1 MTLSVASEIGRLR
14 RVLVHRPG
22 REIDWM
28 VPSMME
34 ELLFDDILYG
44 AGAQEEH
51 DGFCAVLRAAG
62 AEPLEAADLAAEAL
76 ARPEARAWLLDTL
89 ERDYGVPA
97 GVREELA
104 DLEPSA
110 LATAVIAGVRRQP
123 GASESRRHG
132 FFDLDPLPNYF
143 FQRDPQVV
151 VGDRVV
157 ICSMATTAR
166 EGEPLLARLVFR
178 FHPRLGQSRGLLDIG
193 RPPVAA
199 PEHDPS
205 LAYPTLEGGD
215 VLVAAPEV
223 LLVGIS
229 ERTNRRGVEVL
240 AEHLRRESSTFRH
253 LVIVELPA
261 RRSFMHLDTVFTLI
275 DRQVCLGYAPIMGAA
290 GPRGAHVY
298 LVDLEA
304 PRLTFEVAPSLLD
317 TLRTLGLDYEMVPCG
332 GDDPIDQERE
342 QWTDGANA
350 FAVAPGVILLY
361 ERNRKTVEALVQRG
375 WRHLDE
381 TEVVAENAPV
391 LGEGPTVVTIAGYEL
406 SRARGGPRCMTMPLE
421 REPVGQS
428 I

>member
-1 MTLSVASEIGRLR
+1 MSLRVESEIGRLR
-14 RVLVHRPG
+14 RVLIHRPG

-34 ELLFDDILYG
+34 QLLFDDILYG

-51 DGFCAVLRAAG
+51 DTFCAVLRAAG
-62 AEPLEAADLAAEAL
+62 AEPLQVADLAAEAL
-76 ARPEARAWLLDTL
+76 ARPEARAWLLDRL
-89 ERDYGVPA
+89 ERDHGVHT
-97 GVREELA
+97 GVRAQLA
-104 DLEPSA
+104 ELEPQA
-110 LATAVIAGVRRQP
+110 LATAVIAGVRRKAGGGGP
-123 GASESRRHG
+123 RRPG

-166 EGEPLLARLVFR
+166 DGEPLLARLIFR
-178 FHPRLGQSRGLLDIG
+178 FHPELGQPQGLLDID
-193 RPPVAA
+193 RPPAAA

-215 VLVAAPEV
+215 VLVASPEV

-240 AEHLRRESSTFRH
+240 AEYLRREKSSFRR
-253 LVIVELPA
+253 LVVVELPA

-275 DRQVCLGYAPIMGAA
+275 DRQTCLGYAPIMGSA

-298 LVDLEA
+298 LVDLDA
-304 PRLTFEVAPSLLD
+304 SRLTFEVASSLLD
-317 TLRTLGLDYEMVPCG
+317 TLHGLGLDYEMVPCG

-381 TEVVAENAPV
+381 TSVLEERQPV
-391 LGEGPTVVTIAGYEL
+391 LGEGPTVITIAGYEL

-421 REPVGQS
+421 RDPL
-428 I
+428 